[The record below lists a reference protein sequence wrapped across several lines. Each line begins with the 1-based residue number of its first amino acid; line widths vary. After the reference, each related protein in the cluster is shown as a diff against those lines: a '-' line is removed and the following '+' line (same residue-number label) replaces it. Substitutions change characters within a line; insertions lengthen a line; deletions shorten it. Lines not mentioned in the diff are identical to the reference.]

1 MSVILPLSRFLRGK
15 KCVEPLYVYL
25 DLHCLVFQFS
35 TRNNM
40 HDPDSRFGLFL
51 YLICFKG
58 LKVSV

>member
-1 MSVILPLSRFLRGK
+1 VL
-15 KCVEPLYVYL
+15 EPLYLYLDLSFFPDYLYL

-40 HDPDSRFGLFL
+40 HDPDIRCGLFL

-58 LKVSV
+58 LKLSV